1 MPKRKYSHIKVL
13 EPQIVAMRE
22 AGMTRQEIADELGL
36 TKEQIKGWVKRY
48 NRSQQKID
56 AGIPPRPKGRPR
68 KKPLTTQEEYEK
80 EIARLK
86 MENELLRDFLQLTE
100 RK

>member
-1 MPKRKYSHIKVL
+1 MPKRKYSHIEVL

-22 AGMTRQEIADELGL
+22 AGMTRQEIADKLGL
-36 TKEQIKGWVKRY
+36 TKVQIKNWVNRY
-48 NRSQQKID
+48 NKCQQQIANGK
-56 AGIPPRPKGRPR
+56 PHRQKGRPR
-68 KKPLTTQEEYEK
+68 KKPLTMQEEYEK

-100 RK
+100 GM